1 VARPALIPLLILI
14 ALVLALVGLDALG
27 ATEDS
32 VVRIEATVGGKTR
45 FGSGFVVQVDG
56 ASGYVA
62 TAAHVV
68 EGDPAPRVFFL
79 SQPHSPVRASFIRLE
94 GDDPNGFAVLRV
106 DSGVPA
112 GTRPL
117 EMAEGGGMDLSV
129 RNAVE
134 AVGIP
139 ATIGNWAV
147 FPGAVLSWKN
157 RIILFSGD
165 VDEGNSGGPLLAGG
179 AVVGMVM
186 RALRFGEAIP
196 ALNLDVFL
204 RNNGVAWASAG
215 GAKTSVRASDAA
227 KPSPLE
233 LPTVLAPLKRPVAKP
248 GETFRDCPTCPEMVV
263 IPAGTFQMGSPEG
276 EPYRT
281 EFEGPVHTVT
291 FDRPFAIA
299 RHEVTFDQ
307 WDACVR
313 DGGCQHRP
321 DDAGWGRGAR
331 PVINVSWEDA
341 KEYVQWLSRKT
352 GQDYRLPG
360 EAEWEY
366 AARAGTRTA
375 RFWGEDPDAAC
386 RYANVSDET
395 HKGEQ
400 AAVLPLPNQTL
411 LPFPKHNCND
421 GYAGTAPV
429 AHFEANAF
437 GLNDMLGNVG
447 EWTED
452 CWNDSY
458 RGAPSDGSAW
468 TKGECGKRV
477 WRGGSWGNDPVDVRS
492 ANRNGDGTGD
502 RDGYS
507 GFRPARTL

>member
-1 VARPALIPLLILI
+1 
-14 ALVLALVGLDALG
+14 
-27 ATEDS
+27 
-32 VVRIEATVGGKTR
+32 
-45 FGSGFVVQVDG
+45 
-56 ASGYVA
+56 
-62 TAAHVV
+62 
-68 EGDPAPRVFFL
+68 
-79 SQPHSPVRASFIRLE
+79 
-94 GDDPNGFAVLRV
+94 
-106 DSGVPA
+106 
-112 GTRPL
+112 
-117 EMAEGGGMDLSV
+117 MDLSP

-196 ALNLDVFL
+196 ALNLEVFL

-215 GAKTSVRASDAA
+215 GAIPPVRPSDAA
-227 KPSPLE
+227 KPSPLARPE
-233 LPTVLAPLKRPVAKP
+233 TAPAVAKLQRPGPKP

-276 EPYRT
+276 EPGRT

-331 PVINVSWEDA
+331 PVIYVTWKDA

-366 AARAGTRTA
+366 AARAGTKTA

-386 RYANVSDET
+386 RYANVYDET

-400 AAVLPLPNQTL
+400 AALLPL
-411 LPFPKHNCND
+411 PKHNCND
-421 GYAGTAPV
+421 GYAPTAPV
-429 AHFEANAF
+429 AQFEANAF
-437 GLNDMLGNVG
+437 GLNDMLGNVW

-452 CWNDSY
+452 CWDDSY

-468 TKGECGKRV
+468 TKGDCGRRV
-477 WRGGSWGNDPVDVRS
+477 LRGGSWVNRPDVVRS
-492 ANRNGDGTGD
+492 ASRFGYVTGD
-502 RDGYS
+502 PS
-507 GFRPARTL
+507 NFTGFRPARTL